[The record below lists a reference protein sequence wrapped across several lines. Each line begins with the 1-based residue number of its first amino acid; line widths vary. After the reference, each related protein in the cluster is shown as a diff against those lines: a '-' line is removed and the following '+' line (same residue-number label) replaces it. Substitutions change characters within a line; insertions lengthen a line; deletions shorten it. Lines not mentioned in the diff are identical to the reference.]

1 MAAAEL
7 GAPSASEDQASSPP
21 LPAWVPRSR
30 LEGQLHGSPH
40 DAPTSRPRKRGH
52 RHGGARRRG
61 KASKRRTRKSG
72 RVASSRRP
80 RPRRK
85 GGDVKSKRAG
95 GRKKVTRGGTKPH
108 RHSRRAMSASRAAGS
123 RRRGNDSSSDESLGH
138 GSFSGYGSR
147 QQLTG
152 FQQRTRARVR
162 EYRERQSTPRRP
174 VRSPADAP
182 PQHPTFTPY
191 SWRQGQASGGFTDT
205 AGGEQSATDE
215 GEHQD
220 GTPAA
225 LRARNTPLRPPS
237 ASHMVRSVAVQPSGT
252 PLRHRLH
259 AEQYGSASDGGDD
272 GHDQDDGA
280 SGGGGDGASHAHR
293 RTNNPTA
300 RILWSGPGGGAA
312 GGVPSTPAQ
321 QQGSPDRQPIP
332 TPSSRHSMNASG
344 DGGSDG
350 GGDGSSEHAQS
361 QRHSTPRR
369 RRRKPT
375 HLAVSVA
382 TVAALKR
389 QFRAA
394 AYTAGG
400 VDFRKLFR
408 HYDRDNSGELGFD
421 EFRGA
426 IRRDGKITEAD
437 VSDRDLRRLFREVDA
452 DAGGCVD
459 IAEFLRWV
467 EHTDDDDTES
477 HPSASPRGSVS
488 PRGSISPRGAP
499 DYAAH
504 TTSSE
509 LKTKPSVRDI
519 PGRKASAK
527 LPVASQLG
535 APRMSLTEMQQRRR
549 RRERRQA
556 KKEAREAML
565 TDLRR
570 KFRAAA
576 YTAGGVDFRKLFRH
590 YDRDNSGELGF
601 HEFRRAI
608 RRDGKIT
615 SHQVSDRDLRQL
627 FRAVDSDA
635 GGFVEILEFL
645 SWVEQE
651 PDRSVSP
658 RLARRRSARGDYTAH
673 TAASGLKRKPSVR
686 STSGADDVQ
695 DTGAGAGGGAGG
707 AGGGAPS
714 DNDEE
719 GEGNDGGVEAVTDA
733 NLDAHLSPPPTS
745 NHHPTKRSPPRVT
758 STEAPRE
765 PPHTAA
771 ASQPRSQGA
780 PTEAPLPLTQQAVRA
795 RTVEATEATFA
806 RRGHLL
812 NTLRRKLHA
821 AAYTAHGVDFSRLF
835 NHVNHGRRGELGFD
849 DFRGAIRREGRLSQ
863 AVMSDQELRR
873 LFRAVDV
880 EATGSISV
888 AEFRWLVGDGPDPRS
903 ARAASAPRQAS
914 RRGRSRGG
922 DGDGGDGA
930 DAGRARAPRRDPRA
944 ASAPRERLSPPPRQR
959 SDGATVRRKKA
970 PRASPDVAMARRVG
984 KQPPQP
990 PPQHRR
996 EPKSVVDPVV
1006 MSAMV
1011 TRLRAASYAVG
1022 GVNFYQLFRQHD
1034 PEKTGCVSVRA
1045 CVQACVHACVCVCV
1059 CVSVHACVC
1068 LCVCVSLCV
1077 YVWALRQ
1084 VRIVTKVGDVAA
1096 RGPGL
1101 WISRASAPPCV
1112 PMRASLDHCCRMRR
1126 WRTCSS
1132 VPMPRWMGGWMWI
1145 SSCGSSTTTT
1155 TPVAR
1160 RPPDVVMAAST
1171 AVHHCEA
1178 VLSLDSPPHLRPAP
1192 PSRTSTPAPL
1202 LLTNGRWLACME
1214 APVRVFQV
1222 VPSPRIARTAA
1233 EAAGSPPPMAARPL
1247 QLRLDAPCLTHR
1259 RWIDG
1264 DGRWLCGVCWL
1275 AGVQRGLTRRVRR

>member
-72 RVASSRRP
+72 RAASSRRP

-95 GRKKVTRGGTKPH
+95 GRKKVALGGTKPR
-108 RHSRRAMSASRAAGS
+108 RHSRRAVSASRAAGS
-123 RRRGNDSSSDESLGH
+123 RRRGNDSSSDGSLGH
-138 GSFSGYGSR
+138 GSFCGYGSR

-174 VRSPADAP
+174 VRSPDDAP

-191 SWRQGQASGGFTDT
+191 SWRQDQASGGFTDT

-321 QQGSPDRQPIP
+321 QQGSPDRQPTP

-369 RRRKPT
+369 RRRKPK

-389 QFRAA
+389 Q
-394 AYTAGG
+394 
-400 VDFRKLFR
+400 
-408 HYDRDNSGELGFD
+408 
-421 EFRGA
+421 
-426 IRRDGKITEAD
+426 
-437 VSDRDLRRLFREVDA
+437 
-452 DAGGCVD
+452 
-459 IAEFLRWV
+459 
-467 EHTDDDDTES
+467 
-477 HPSASPRGSVS
+477 
-488 PRGSISPRGAP
+488 
-499 DYAAH
+499 
-504 TTSSE
+504 
-509 LKTKPSVRDI
+509 
-519 PGRKASAK
+519 
-527 LPVASQLG
+527 
-535 APRMSLTEMQQRRR
+535 
-549 RRERRQA
+549 
-556 KKEAREAML
+556 
-565 TDLRR
+565 
-570 KFRAAA
+570 FRAAA

-686 STSGADDVQ
+686 SASGVDDAQ
-695 DTGAGAGGGAGG
+695 DSAGAAAGA
-707 AGGGAPS
+707 AGGAPS
-714 DNDEE
+714 DIDEE
-719 GEGNDGGVEAVTDA
+719 GEDNDGGVEAVTDA

-745 NHHPTKRSPPRVT
+745 SHQPTKRSPPRVT
-758 STEAPRE
+758 STEAARE
-765 PPHTAA
+765 PPHASA

-880 EATGSISV
+880 EATGSISI

-1045 CVQACVHACVCVCV
+1045 CVQACVHACVCVCACVYV

-1068 LCVCVSLCV
+1068 ACVCVCMCGRCV
-1077 YVWALRQ
+1077 KYVW
-1084 VRIVTKVGDVAA
+1084 
-1096 RGPGL
+1096 
-1101 WISRASAPPCV
+1101 
-1112 PMRASLDHCCRMRR
+1112 
-1126 WRTCSS
+1126 
-1132 VPMPRWMGGWMWI
+1132 
-1145 SSCGSSTTTT
+1145 
-1155 TPVAR
+1155 
-1160 RPPDVVMAAST
+1160 
-1171 AVHHCEA
+1171 
-1178 VLSLDSPPHLRPAP
+1178 
-1192 PSRTSTPAPL
+1192 
-1202 LLTNGRWLACME
+1202 
-1214 APVRVFQV
+1214 
-1222 VPSPRIARTAA
+1222 
-1233 EAAGSPPPMAARPL
+1233 
-1247 QLRLDAPCLTHR
+1247 
-1259 RWIDG
+1259 
-1264 DGRWLCGVCWL
+1264 
-1275 AGVQRGLTRRVRR
+1275 